1 MLLSGVIGAGGCRP
15 LNSCHSIYEALMSH
29 SRLFMSAIFLALA
42 AVPVAVLAAGEVT
55 TSSGLRIIDV
65 KPGTG
70 PVPQAGQTVTVNY
83 TGWLFVDGKKGKKF
97 DSSLDRGQPFSF
109 TLGQGQ
115 VIKGWDEGLATMH
128 VGGKRTLII
137 PPDLGY
143 GASGAGGDIPPGATL
158 MFDVDLLG
166 VK

>member
-1 MLLSGVIGAGGCRP
+1 MSFQRFVVSAILLSFAAAP
-15 LNSCHSIYEALMSH
+15 LA
-29 SRLFMSAIFLALA
+29 SRLSRA
-42 AVPVAVLAAGEVT
+42 PGEVT
-55 TSSGLRIIDV
+55 TPSGLRIIDV

-97 DSSLDRGQPFSF
+97 DSSLDHGQPFSF

-128 VGGKRTLII
+128 VGGKRPQII
-137 PPDLGY
+137 PP
-143 GASGAGGDIPPGATL
+143 AARL

-166 VK
+166 GK

>member
-1 MLLSGVIGAGGCRP
+1 
-15 LNSCHSIYEALMSH
+15 MSLQN
-29 SRLFMSAIFLALA
+29 LFVSAILLTLA
-42 AVPVAVLAAGEVT
+42 AVPLASLPAQAAGEIT
-55 TSSGLRIIDV
+55 TPSGLRIIDV

-70 PVPQAGQTVTVNY
+70 PVPHAGQTVTVNY

-97 DSSLDRGQPFSF
+97 DSSLDRGEPFSF

-143 GASGAGGDIPPGATL
+143 GASGAGGVIPPGATL
-158 MFDVDLLG
+158 IFDVDLLG

>member
-1 MLLSGVIGAGGCRP
+1 
-15 LNSCHSIYEALMSH
+15 MSFQ
-29 SRLFMSAIFLALA
+29 RFFVSAILLGLA
-42 AVPVAVLAAGEVT
+42 ATPLASRPARAAGEVT
-55 TSSGLRIIDV
+55 TPSGLRIIDV

-83 TGWLFVDGKKGKKF
+83 TGWLFADGKKGKKF
-97 DSSLDRGQPFSF
+97 DSSLDRGEPFSF
-109 TLGQGQ
+109 TFGQGQ

-158 MFDVDLLG
+158 MFDIDLLG

>member
-1 MLLSGVIGAGGCRP
+1 MYFP
-15 LNSCHSIYEALMSH
+15 
-29 SRLFMSAIFLALA
+29 RLFVSAILLALA
-42 AVPVAVLAAGEVT
+42 VAPLSALAVGEVT
-55 TSSGLRIIDV
+55 TPSGLRIIDV

-97 DSSLDRGQPFSF
+97 DSSLDRGEPFSF

-115 VIKGWDEGLATMH
+115 VINGSDEGLATMH

-137 PPDLGY
+137 PAGLGY
-143 GASGAGGDIPPGATL
+143 RARRAGGAT
-158 MFDVDLLG
+158 
-166 VK
+166 

>member
-1 MLLSGVIGAGGCRP
+1 
-15 LNSCHSIYEALMSH
+15 MSH
-29 SRLFMSAIFLALA
+29 ARLFLSAILLALVA
-42 AVPVAVLAAGEVT
+42 APLTALAAGEVT
-55 TSSGLRIIDV
+55 TPSGLRIIDV
-65 KPGTG
+65 KLGTG

-97 DSSLDRGQPFSF
+97 DSSLDRHEPFSF

-143 GASGAGGDIPPGATL
+143 GASGAGGVIPPGATL
-158 MFDVDLLG
+158 IFDVDFIS

>member
-1 MLLSGVIGAGGCRP
+1 
-15 LNSCHSIYEALMSH
+15 MSH
-29 SRLFMSAIFLALA
+29 ARLFVSAILLALVA
-42 AVPVAVLAAGEVT
+42 APLTALAAGEVT
-55 TSSGLRIIDV
+55 TPSGLRIIDV

>member
-1 MLLSGVIGAGGCRP
+1 
-15 LNSCHSIYEALMSH
+15 MSH
-29 SRLFMSAIFLALA
+29 ARLFVSAILLALVA
-42 AVPVAVLAAGEVT
+42 APLAALAAGEVT
-55 TSSGLRIIDV
+55 TPSGLRIIDV

-97 DSSLDRGQPFSF
+97 DSSLDRGEPFSF

-143 GASGAGGDIPPGATL
+143 GASGAGGDIPLGATL
-158 MFDVDLLG
+158 IFDVDLIG

>member
-1 MLLSGVIGAGGCRP
+1 
-15 LNSCHSIYEALMSH
+15 MSH
-29 SRLFMSAIFLALA
+29 SRLFMFATLLALA
-42 AVPVAVLAAGEVT
+42 AVPLAALAAGET
-55 TSSGLRIIDV
+55 TTPSGLRIIDV

-70 PVPQAGQTVTVNY
+70 PVPQAGQVVIVNY
-83 TGWLFVDGKKGKKF
+83 TGWLFVDGKKGTKF

-143 GASGAGGDIPPGATL
+143 GASGAGGVIPPGATL
-158 MFDVDLLG
+158 MFDIDLLG

>member
-1 MLLSGVIGAGGCRP
+1 
-15 LNSCHSIYEALMSH
+15 MSLQ
-29 SRLFMSAIFLALA
+29 RIFVSAILLALA
-42 AVPVAVLAAGEVT
+42 AVPLASLAARAAGEVT
-55 TSSGLRIIDV
+55 TGSGLRIIDV

-70 PVPQAGQTVTVNY
+70 PVPHAGQTVTVNY

-109 TLGQGQ
+109 TLGEGQ

-143 GASGAGGDIPPGATL
+143 GASGAGGVIPPGATL
-158 MFDVDLLG
+158 IFDVDLLG

>member
-1 MLLSGVIGAGGCRP
+1 
-15 LNSCHSIYEALMSH
+15 MSH
-29 SRLFMSAIFLALA
+29 SRLFVFAILLALA
-42 AVPVAVLAAGEVT
+42 AAPLASRPALATGDVT
-55 TSSGLRIIDV
+55 TPSGLRIIDV

-70 PVPQAGQTVTVNY
+70 PVPQTGQTVTVNY
-83 TGWLFVDGKKGKKF
+83 TGWLYVDGKKGKKF
-97 DSSLDRGQPFSF
+97 DSSLDRGEPFSF

-115 VIKGWDEGLATMH
+115 VIKGWDQGLVTMH

-143 GASGAGGDIPPGATL
+143 GESGAGGDIPPGATL
-158 MFDVDLLG
+158 IFDIDLLS

>member
-1 MLLSGVIGAGGCRP
+1 MPVQHLVV
-15 LNSCHSIYEALMSH
+15 
-29 SRLFMSAIFLALA
+29 SAILLAFA
-42 AVPVAVLAAGEVT
+42 AVPLVSQGAQAAGEVT
-55 TSSGLRIIDV
+55 TPSGLRIIDT

-97 DSSLDRGQPFSF
+97 DSSVDRSEPFSF

-115 VIKGWDEGLATMH
+115 VIKGWDEGLSTMH
-128 VGGKRTLII
+128 VGGSRTLII

-143 GASGAGGDIPPGATL
+143 GASGAGGVIPPGATL
-158 MFDVDLLG
+158 IFDVDLLSA
-166 VK
+166 K

>member
-1 MLLSGVIGAGGCRP
+1 
-15 LNSCHSIYEALMSH
+15 MSFQ
-29 SRLFMSAIFLALA
+29 RLFLSAVFLALA
-42 AVPVAVLAAGEVT
+42 AAPFDSRPTLAASEVT
-55 TSSGLRIIDV
+55 TPSGLRIIDV

-83 TGWLFVDGKKGKKF
+83 TGWLFVDGKKGQKF
-97 DSSLDRGQPFSF
+97 DSSLDRNQPFSF

-115 VIKGWDEGLATMH
+115 VIKGWDEGVATMH

-143 GASGAGGDIPPGATL
+143 GASGAGGVIPPNATL
-158 MFDVDLLG
+158 IFDVDLLG

>member
-1 MLLSGVIGAGGCRP
+1 MFF
-15 LNSCHSIYEALMSH
+15 
-29 SRLFMSAIFLALA
+29 SRLFVFAILLALA
-42 AVPVAVLAAGEVT
+42 GAPLAALAAGEVT
-55 TSSGLRIIDV
+55 TPSGLRIIDV

-97 DSSLDRGQPFSF
+97 DSSLDRAEPFSF

-143 GASGAGGDIPPGATL
+143 GASGAGDAIPPGATL
-158 MFDVDLLG
+158 MFDIDLIS

>member
-1 MLLSGVIGAGGCRP
+1 MYFP
-15 LNSCHSIYEALMSH
+15 
-29 SRLFMSAIFLALA
+29 RLVVSAILLALA
-42 AVPVAVLAAGEVT
+42 VAPLSALAAGEVT
-55 TSSGLRIIDV
+55 TPSGLRIIDV
-65 KPGTG
+65 KPGAG

-143 GASGAGGDIPPGATL
+143 GASGAGADIPPGATL
-158 MFDVDLLG
+158 MFDVELLS

>member
-1 MLLSGVIGAGGCRP
+1 MYSP
-15 LNSCHSIYEALMSH
+15 H
-29 SRLFMSAIFLALA
+29 LFASAILL
-42 AVPVAVLAAGEVT
+42 VLTVAPLSALAAGEVT
-55 TSSGLRIIDV
+55 TPSGLRITDV

-70 PVPQAGQTVTVNY
+70 PVPKAGQTVTVNY

-97 DSSLDRGQPFSF
+97 DSSLDRGEPFSF

-143 GASGAGGDIPPGATL
+143 GARGAGGVIPPGATL
-158 MFDVDLLG
+158 IFEVDLLG
-166 VK
+166 AK

>member
-1 MLLSGVIGAGGCRP
+1 
-15 LNSCHSIYEALMSH
+15 MSFQ
-29 SRLFMSAIFLALA
+29 RFFVSAIFLSLA
-42 AVPVAVLAAGEVT
+42 AAPLISRTARAAGET
-55 TSSGLRIIDV
+55 TTPSGLRIIDV

-70 PVPQAGQTVTVNY
+70 PVPLAGQTVTVNY

-97 DSSLDRGQPFSF
+97 DSSLDRNEPFSF

-158 MFDVDLLG
+158 IFDVDLLG
-166 VK
+166 AK

>member
-1 MLLSGVIGAGGCRP
+1 MSFHRIFVSAILLSFAAAP
-15 LNSCHSIYEALMSH
+15 LAV
-29 SRLFMSAIFLALA
+29 RLAR
-42 AVPVAVLAAGEVT
+42 AAGEVT
-55 TSSGLRIIDV
+55 TPSVLRIIDV

-97 DSSLDRGQPFSF
+97 DSSVDRNEPFSF

>member
-1 MLLSGVIGAGGCRP
+1 
-15 LNSCHSIYEALMSH
+15 MSFQ
-29 SRLFMSAIFLALA
+29 RFFVSAILLALA
-42 AVPVAVLAAGEVT
+42 AVPLASRPARAAGEVT
-55 TSSGLRIIDV
+55 TASGLRIIDV

-83 TGWLFVDGKKGKKF
+83 TGWLFADGKKGKKF
-97 DSSLDRGQPFSF
+97 DSSLDRGEPFSF
-109 TLGQGQ
+109 TFGQGQ

-143 GASGAGGDIPPGATL
+143 GASGAGGDIPPGASL
-158 MFDVDLLG
+158 MFDIDLLG
-166 VK
+166 VR